1 MSRRPVHFM
10 TPSSTRNL
18 VPAALRNFADTS
30 GLDSGFSHS
39 QKKNETSIQPL
50 KKVPCPS
57 LALTPFVR

>member
-39 QKKNETSIQPL
+39 QKK
-50 KKVPCPS
+50 
-57 LALTPFVR
+57 